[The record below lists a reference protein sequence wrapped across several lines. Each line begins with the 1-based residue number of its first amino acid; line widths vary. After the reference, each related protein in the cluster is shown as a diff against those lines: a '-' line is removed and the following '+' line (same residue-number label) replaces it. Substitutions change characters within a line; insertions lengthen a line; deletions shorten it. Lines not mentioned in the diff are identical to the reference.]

1 MYFHTVHLELAD
13 GITVRL
19 ISLDQEM
26 HYERIVVG
34 LPTSKSNARLL
45 ERLKAKGAYI
55 VWAPEALE
63 HSTDHFYCGER
74 LAQLPPIM
82 CTTFVVRDNNLAQ
95 LVWFQADW
103 AMPIAPDVITALR
116 AVDWT
121 AVPQEI
127 YI

>member
-1 MYFHTVHLELAD
+1 MYFHTVHLELAN
-13 GITVRL
+13 GITVLL
-19 ISLDQEM
+19 ISLNQEM
-26 HYERIVVG
+26 HYERILVG
-34 LPTSKSNARLL
+34 QPTSEGNAMLL

-55 VWAPEALE
+55 VWAPEALTHATE
-63 HSTDHFYCGER
+63 HFYCGEL

-82 CTTFVVRDNNLAQ
+82 CTAFVERDNNLAR

-103 AMPIAPDVITALR
+103 AFPIAPDVITALR